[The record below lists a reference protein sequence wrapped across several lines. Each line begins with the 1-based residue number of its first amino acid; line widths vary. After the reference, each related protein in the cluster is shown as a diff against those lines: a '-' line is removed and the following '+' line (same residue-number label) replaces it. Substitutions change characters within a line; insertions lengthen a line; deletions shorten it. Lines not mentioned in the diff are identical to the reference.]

1 MSTGPPPGGSWAPKP
16 PVTVVD
22 RRSADST
29 GRSAELLSILLVE
42 DDAGDA
48 LLVEE
53 QLADSGLRVT
63 LTVASTLA
71 NALTTLRRGFD
82 CVLLDLNLPD
92 TQGLSGLEAIL
103 RGAPQ
108 SAVLVLTGLAD
119 AAAGTAAVGQGAQ
132 DYLIKGQVDG
142 PLLGSAI
149 RYAVQRRQFEQTSRV
164 LRETEM
170 RAQEN
175 ARLERGL
182 LPRPR
187 LEHPN
192 LGIVSRYR
200 PGRERALLGGDF
212 YDVVQVDEHTLHLV
226 IGDVCGHGPDEAAL
240 GVLLRSA
247 WRALVLAG
255 VTGPRLAAVMQQ
267 MLVAERPRD
276 ELYAT
281 ICMVAVS
288 LDTGVV
294 RTLSAAHP
302 PPLGLVDGRCLR
314 LPCEPGFAIGM
325 FTEFEEWTEQMWQ
338 MPTDGGLLLYTDGL
352 MDAHRGTGT
361 QRWGVDGLVELTD
374 GLAGQ
379 PPEILVERLLDA
391 VLVSDAG
398 RNNDDLAM
406 LYLHWKNS

>member
-1 MSTGPPPGGSWAPKP
+1 MGPSQSGPWAPKP
-16 PVTVVD
+16 SVTVVD
-22 RRSADST
+22 RRSAGST
-29 GRSAELLSILLVE
+29 GRSAELLSVLLVE

-63 LTVASTLA
+63 LTVSSTLA
-71 NALTTLRRGFD
+71 SALTTLRRGFD

-92 TQGLSGLEAIL
+92 TQGLTGLEAIL
-103 RGAPQ
+103 RAAPQ

-119 AAAGTAAVGQGAQ
+119 EAAGTAAVGQGAQ

-187 LEHPN
+187 LDHPS

-212 YDVVQVDEHTLHLV
+212 YDAVQTDERTLHLV

-255 VTGPRLAAVMQQ
+255 VSGPRLATVMQQ
-267 MLVAERPRD
+267 MLVAERPRE

-288 LDTGVV
+288 LDSATV

-302 PPLGLVDGRCLR
+302 PPLGLVDGRCTR

-325 FTEFEEWTEQMWQ
+325 FTEFEDWTERVWQ
-338 MPTDGGLLLYTDGL
+338 MPAEGGLLLYTDGL
-352 MDAHRGTGT
+352 MDAHCGIGT
-361 QRWGVDGLVELTD
+361 QRWGVDGLVQLTD

-379 PPEILVERLLDA
+379 PPEVLVERLLDA